1 MTRNGYIK
9 QIHTIAYRD
18 LRLDEEQYREV
29 VRNAS
34 SCGKESCGDLSLQDL
49 ELVLVAFR
57 RLQRTL
63 KPGAA
68 VNAHVP
74 SAPGRGNLAQHRMI
88 ARLMDLLGWDWS
100 QTAKLC
106 KRLTGHNNTRRCNAA
121 ELRAL
126 ITAMVAMIEQ
136 NQASGKRT
144 LPESELTAFRLH
156 TRRHTGA
163 EI

>member
-34 SCGKESCGDLSLQDL
+34 SSGSDSCADLSMQDL

-88 ARLMDLLGWDWS
+88 ARLMDLLGWDWT

-106 KRLTGHNNTRRCNAA
+106 KRLTGHRNTRQCTAM
-121 ELRAL
+121 ELRTL
-126 ITAMVAMIEQ
+126 ITAMIAMIEQ
-136 NQASGKRT
+136 NHESGRRPLT
-144 LPESELTAFRLH
+144 EGELVTFH
-156 TRRHTGA
+156 HYTRHRAGVEA
-163 EI
+163 